1 MAVQVTSAG
10 EIPQGADR
18 VSVRDSGGTL
28 YVFVNDAGTLRAFKG
43 NNTGIPTSFS
53 EADTTNLPN
62 EGNDLGLIG
71 ITAAIDSADKV
82 SVMSYFADTLG
93 MNPSPTLA
101 LYQFNTVSAA
111 SSQDNWQNSGTIINS
126 IPLTD
131 DAAGFGNV
139 QSLSIRVDTN
149 DDLHVFWTDSIKDM
163 GSSITVIY
171 YSNRISGSWK
181 ARVLAR
187 QTASVSLDVYEVS
200 SIISVPT
207 ASIGEDRPIMANSE
221 EAISD
226 SELTVSHGNALNAT
240 SFVNEAEPSVGQT
253 LSEFESISM
262 TTNGSNIYVAV
273 ISGTLD
279 LVVTKHAGGNSWTT
293 GWSRQNVSTI
303 NDYSNPSVA
312 LFRYPNALGAGALF
326 FYAEAITGGDTDD
339 IIVLWA
345 RHATSGSMSFTRK
358 VLEAGTFNTPNVK
371 WARYND
377 TQSTGT
383 AINQDIV
390 YEDGS
395 AVRYN
400 TFNELQ
406 IRQHTTNAFLR
417 SISQERTHETSLV
430 QGGPHMIGVK
440 SNASMQGRRNTI
452 TLDDGTI
459 YNCISTY
466 DTIQFQ
472 DSSAADTRIEMRKS
486 TDNGLTWSNTLDRA
500 NQPSGVDRIH
510 PSIDRDSN
518 GLIHMVYIIMLID
531 GGVNYRTFNT
541 STDTWSTDTELQ
553 AYSAVEHD
561 KNNTEGATSIAV
573 DINDDVHVVWNR
585 SNVTP
590 VQQGFYSN
598 NITGGG
604 TTFKTPVNIT
614 STFDCRSPVLIFDE
628 DDFPALIFNASNL
641 TDVYFSAGNA
651 INATSF
657 TNFALALNGI
667 SGSLRHGIARRR
679 NGDILAAYRASGNV
693 INGRIHTSG
702 DAPATWGTEF
712 SIRGANTIHVSAYAI
727 GDVWF
732 TTILNNTPSPE
743 ELQFNRITSSTNV
756 DDLGSP
762 ATLVPKHQASYSEGT
777 THYHDAN
784 VSPNYQRYGVPAQ
797 INVIWRQALLASNP
811 NRQHIT
817 DHVFLT
823 GNDLPVKTHTTDSF
837 LAVVDAA
844 QTRVHTTDALLLEHQ
859 TETHTTDALLQKHIE
874 ITHTT
879 DALLATIITL
889 THTTDSLLKKFGIEI
904 VHTTDSLLKKFGI
917 EVDHTT
923 DALLEAHQELTHTT
937 DSLLKKFGI
946 EVTHTTDSL
955 LKKLGSGSTGCFI
968 DTTELEAY
976 IEVNNDVVDS
986 SGNGNDGTW
995 FGSEQYA
1002 TGKVPPTTDGAM
1014 DLIDSNHVRL
1024 ANPLNFE
1031 YTRTDPFSIN
1041 VWVKTTSTDANV
1053 LVAKKFATGV
1063 GTGWAVF
1070 QRSGGGQ
1077 VIRWLIANGSTSWIV
1092 DSTVSINDDAW
1103 HMVTVTYTGLEN
1115 QSGMR
1120 IYIDGVLNNR
1130 GTGNVI
1136 TGDLTTAFNV
1146 SLGAFGTGNNTM
1158 TGDQDDHAIFSR
1170 LLSDAEVRYI
1180 YNNNSPVSIID
1191 PSRTDRC
1198 HDTESVLKKLDN
1210 EITHTTD
1217 SLLVQKLTLTHTTDS
1232 FLLKHQTLTHTTDSL
1247 LLSHETRIHTT
1258 DSLLKKFGIELTHT
1272 TDSFLRK
1279 TIELTHT
1286 TDSLLKKLGILI
1298 THTTDTALQR
1308 VDNLLTHTTDAFLR
1322 KTIELTHT
1330 TDSLLKKF
1338 GIEITHTTDS
1348 LLKKLGILLTHTTD
1362 AFLRKTLTLT
1372 HTTDAVLLS
1381 FETRVH
1387 TTDAFL
1393 KIAVGHSTD
1402 AFLKRAI
1409 AHSTD
1414 AFLEGLAPVVTHTTD
1429 ALLLKIQTLTHTTDS
1444 LLKKIIELTH
1454 TTDSLLEA
1462 HQTLTHTTDA
1472 LLLKIQTLTHTTDS
1486 LLKKL
1491 GLTVTHTTDSLLKKL
1506 GQTLTHTT
1514 DSLLQRVDNLL
1525 THTTDSLLLKIQT
1538 LTHTTD
1544 AFLKKTQTLTH
1555 TTDSLLKKFGLEV
1568 THTTD
1573 AFLSGIGID
1582 HTTDAF
1588 LKLAVG
1594 HSTDALLLGEEER
1607 THTTDAKLVLDVSVT
1622 HTTDSLLKRG
1632 QKHTTNSLLVSKFVI
1647 VSSVQFEIPQA
1658 NPVRLTHTTDAKLV
1672 GPIEL
1677 THTTDAKLIVNQ
1689 DVKVHSTNSALV
1701 STFAIIS
1708 SIQFEIPLKRPVRLT
1723 HTTDSTLRVGV
1734 TISHGT
1740 NSFLANV
1747 FGITHTTDAGIQ
1759 KVDNLVTHTTDS
1771 LLNKVATE
1779 ITHTTDSVLKKL
1791 GQLVTHTTDAFLEDK
1806 IRITHTTDSLLK
1818 KFGVIVSHTTD
1829 AGIQLVDNLRTHTTD
1844 AFLNKLRTLT
1854 HTTDSLLGDF
1864 ESIRTHTTD
1873 ALLAGLG
1880 RTRTHT
1886 TDAVIQE
1893 AGTLTHTTDA
1903 YIQVKEAAAFN
1914 ILAFKREERRTL
1926 PFQREERNTLTFQRD
1941 ERENVAFQ

>member
-62 EGNDLGLIG
+62 EGSDLGLIG

-111 SSQDNWQNSGTIINS
+111 TSQDNWQNSGTIVNS

-226 SELTVSHGNALNAT
+226 SELVVSHGNALNAT

-312 LFRYPNALGAGALF
+312 LFRYPNALGAGAIF

-339 IIVLWA
+339 IIVNWA
-345 RHATSGSMSFTRK
+345 RHATSGTMSFTRK

-377 TQSTGT
+377 LQATPLIQ
-383 AINQDIV
+383 QDIV
-390 YEDGS
+390 YEDG
-395 AVRYN
+395 ANVRYN
-400 TFNELQ
+400 NFAELQ
-406 IRQHTTNAFLR
+406 VRQHSTDAFLR
-417 SISQERTHETSLV
+417 SISQERTHEASSV
-430 QGGPHMIGVK
+430 QGGPHMVAVK
-440 SNASMQGRRNTI
+440 SNAQMQGRRNTI

-459 YNCISTY
+459 YTCLSTY
-466 DTIQFQ
+466 DEIAFQ
-472 DSSAADTRIEMRKS
+472 DSSAADLRIEMRKS
-486 TDNGLTWSNTLDRA
+486 TDNGVTWSNVLDRD
-500 NQPSGVDRIH
+500 NQPSGVDRIQ

-561 KNNTEGATSIAV
+561 KNNTEGGTSIAV

-604 TTFKTPVNIT
+604 TTFKTPVNVT
-614 STFDCRSPVLIFDE
+614 STFDMRSPVLIFDE
-628 DDFPALIFNASNL
+628 DEFPALIFNAANL
-641 TDVYFSAGNA
+641 TDVYFAGGNA

-657 TNFALALNGI
+657 TTFALELAGI
-667 SGSLRHGIARRR
+667 AGSVRHGIARRR
-679 NGDILAAYRASGNV
+679 NGDILAAYRSSGNV
-693 INGRIHTSG
+693 INGRIHNSG
-702 DAPATWGTEF
+702 DAPGTWGTAF

-743 ELQFNRITSSTNV
+743 ELQFNRITSSTNI

-762 ATLVPKHQASYSEGT
+762 ATLVPKHQDFYTEGT
-777 THYHDAN
+777 TSYHDAM
-784 VSPNYQRYGVPAQ
+784 VSPNNHVYGVPAQ
-797 INVIWRQALLASNP
+797 INVLWRQATNASDP

-823 GNDLPVKTHTTDSF
+823 GNDLPVKTHNTDSF
-837 LAVVDAA
+837 LAVADAG
-844 QTRVHTTDALLLEHQ
+844 QETRTHTTDALLLKHQ
-859 TETHTTDALLQKHIE
+859 TETHTTDALLEKHIE

-879 DALLATIITL
+879 DALLVKRITVE
-889 THTTDSLLKKFGIEI
+889 HTTDSLLKKFGIEI

-917 EVDHTT
+917 EVAHTT
-923 DALLEAHQELTHTT
+923 DALLEAHQTLTHTT
-937 DSLLKKFGI
+937 DALLEKHI
-946 EVTHTTDSL
+946 EITHTTDSL

-976 IEVNNDVVDS
+976 IQVNNDVVDS
-986 SGNGNDGTW
+986 SGNGNNGTW

-1014 DLIDSNHVRL
+1014 DLIDTNHVRL

-1041 VWVKTTSTDANV
+1041 VWIKTTSTDANV

-1077 VIRWLIANGSTSWIV
+1077 VLRFVIANGSSQFIV

-1130 GTGNVI
+1130 GTGSVI
-1136 TGDLTTAFNV
+1136 TGDLTTAFDV

-1158 TGDQDDHAIFSR
+1158 TGDQDDHAIFNR

-1180 YNNNSPVSIID
+1180 YNNNSPVSITD

-1198 HDTESVLKKLDN
+1198 HDTESLLKKLDN

-1247 LLSHETRIHTT
+1247 LRKTIELTHTT

-1272 TDSFLRK
+1272 TDSLLRK

-1286 TDSLLKKLGILI
+1286 TDALLLK
-1298 THTTDTALQR
+1298 H
-1308 VDNLLTHTTDAFLR
+1308 
-1322 KTIELTHT
+1322 IELTHT
-1330 TDSLLKKF
+1330 TDSLL
-1338 GIEITHTTDS
+1338 
-1348 LLKKLGILLTHTTD
+1348 LKIQ
-1362 AFLRKTLTLT
+1362 TLT
-1372 HTTDAVLLS
+1372 HT
-1381 FETRVH
+1381 
-1387 TTDAFL
+1387 
-1393 KIAVGHSTD
+1393 TD

-1409 AHSTD
+1409 AHTTDALLLAHQELIHTTD
-1414 AFLEGLAPVVTHTTD
+1414 AFLKRALAHSTDALLLAHQELTHTTDALLQGDSPTVTHTTD

-1444 LLKKIIELTH
+1444 LLKKLGILRTH
-1454 TTDSLLEA
+1454 TTDALLEA

-1506 GQTLTHTT
+1506 GIEITHTT

-1555 TTDSLLKKFGLEV
+1555 TTNSLLKKFGLEV

-1573 AFLSGIGID
+1573 AFLSGVGIE

-1588 LKLAVG
+1588 LKLAVA
-1594 HSTDALLLGEEER
+1594 HSTDSLLLGVETR
-1607 THTTDAKLVLDVSVT
+1607 THTTDAKLVIDVSVT
-1622 HTTDSLLKRG
+1622 HTTDSLLARG
-1632 QKHTTNSLLVSKFVI
+1632 VKHTTDAALRSVNVI
-1647 VSSVQFEIPQA
+1647 VTSIQFEIPGVT
-1658 NPVRLTHTTDAKLV
+1658 PVRLTHTTDAKLV
-1672 GPIEL
+1672 GPIEK
-1677 THTTDAKLIVNQ
+1677 THTTDALLVVNRK
-1689 DVKVHSTNSALV
+1689 VLVHSTNSRL
-1701 STFAIIS
+1701 SSGDRIIVS
-1708 SIQFEIPLKRPVRLT
+1708 SIQFEIPGLKPVRLT
-1723 HTTDSTLRVGV
+1723 HTTDAVLRVGV
-1734 TISHGT
+1734 KIFHLTDA
-1740 NSFLANV
+1740 FLANV
-1747 FGITHTTDAGIQ
+1747 NSVTHTTDAGIQ
-1759 KVDNLVTHTTDS
+1759 RVDNLLTHTTDA

-1779 ITHTTDSVLKKL
+1779 LTHTTDSVLKKL
-1791 GQLVTHTTDAFLEDK
+1791 GQFVTHTTDSFLEDKVRVTHTTDA
-1806 IRITHTTDSLLK
+1806 LLK
-1818 KFGVIVSHTTD
+1818 KFGVTVTHTTD
-1829 AGIQLVDNLRTHTTD
+1829 AALQIVDNLRTHTTD
-1844 AFLNKLRTLT
+1844 AFLSKLRTLI
-1854 HTTDSLLGDF
+1854 HTTDSLLADL
-1864 ESIRTHTTD
+1864 ERKVTHTTD

-1880 RTRTHT
+1880 RTVTHT
-1886 TDAVIQE
+1886 TDALIQE
-1893 AGTLTHTTDA
+1893 AGVLTHTTDA
-1903 YIQVKEAAAFN
+1903 YLQVSEAAAFN
-1914 ILAFKREERRTL
+1914 ILVFKREERRIL